1 MLYLCLIFR
10 KFYNIP
16 YLSSLYL
23 TKKDENDEFKTKT
36 YNFMGNELQKE
47 EPSYKEFYTRK
58 KYKEKTKENSK
69 DNFDFEIK

>member
-1 MLYLCLIFR
+1 M

-58 KYKEKTKENSK
+58 K
-69 DNFDFEIK
+69 I